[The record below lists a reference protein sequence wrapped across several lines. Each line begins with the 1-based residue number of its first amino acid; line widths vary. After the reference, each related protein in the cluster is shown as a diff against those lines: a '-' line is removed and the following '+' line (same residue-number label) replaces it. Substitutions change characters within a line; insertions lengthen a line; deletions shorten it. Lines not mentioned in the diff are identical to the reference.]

1 VPAEQPLPTRN
12 DFLLA
17 MSGAA
22 LLDRQLPAQRRNNR

>member
-1 VPAEQPLPTRN
+1 VPAEQALPTRK

-22 LLDRQLPAQRRNNR
+22 LLALAVEEQFYFC